1 MDIKPFKE
9 LSSSK
14 IIFFL
19 DADAYIKAGLQ
30 WVIRCVEEFVREMDK
45 ASNNEIIKQ
54 TRFILDNDG
63 TLTMV

>member
-9 LSSSK
+9 LPSSK

-30 WVIRCVEEFVREMDK
+30 WVIRRVEEFVREMGK